1 MWDATLDEAG
11 YGEIGSDDGTDISL
25 GLGALV
31 NLTDQFDVVFEYQR
45 FDLDGGDVSN
55 LSLGARFNF

>member
-45 FDLDGGDVSN
+45 FDLGGGGCIKSFTWCSV
-55 LSLGARFNF
+55 